1 MAKYT
6 SFRHWNANSKSNMG
20 WAPDLCECLSSSF
33 WIGTL
38 KDVDLL
44 FQTRLM
50 FYELG
55 NNYKFVQS
63 WANLPSIVLEKI
75 FLFTVGQ
82 NKENGGPCCPRFR
95 CTDARLQQFKSLA
108 KFVFIGEI
116 PSCPQGLWM
125 AQNTVWNHTLRLA
138 AIW

>member
-1 MAKYT
+1 
-6 SFRHWNANSKSNMG
+6 
-20 WAPDLCECLSSSF
+20 
-33 WIGTL
+33 
-38 KDVDLL
+38 
-44 FQTRLM
+44 M

-95 CTDARLQQFKSLA
+95 CTDARLQQLKSLG
-108 KFVFIGEI
+108 KVCVYWRDTIM
-116 PSCPQGLWM
+116 SS
-125 AQNTVWNHTLRLA
+125 RLVNGPEYCLESYA
-138 AIW
+138 EVGRDLIKSGFLSRVKAIVQDRPCQILTSKISST